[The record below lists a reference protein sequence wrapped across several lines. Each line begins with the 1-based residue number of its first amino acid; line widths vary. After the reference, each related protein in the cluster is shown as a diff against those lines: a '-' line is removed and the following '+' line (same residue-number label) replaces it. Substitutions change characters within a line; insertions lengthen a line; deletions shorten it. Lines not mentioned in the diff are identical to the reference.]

1 MRPLTVVRTSILTA
15 LRVGV
20 ALWAIGFLE
29 ARQLSNAF
37 WRAPE
42 NSPRRTATVVL
53 AHGGQTESPAL
64 ALARATIGMRS
75 PEQVINEVGCA
86 ACHAFT
92 GPERSVGPSL
102 WDIGARAG
110 EEYIRQSILAPNAM
124 IADGYPANVMPQDL
138 AEYMTAAEFER
149 LVQWLRD
156 HKGPTLR

>member
-15 LRVGV
+15 LCVGV

-53 AHGGQTESPAL
+53 AQGGQTESPAL

>member
-15 LRVGV
+15 LCVGV

-29 ARQLSNAF
+29 ARQLRNALWF
-37 WRAPE
+37 APE
-42 NSPRRTATVVL
+42 NSPRRPATVVL
-53 AHGGQTESPAL
+53 AQGGQTESPPPVL
-64 ALARATIGMRS
+64 TQMTIGMRP
-75 PEQVINEVGCA
+75 PEQVIHEAGCA

-156 HKGPTLR
+156 HKGPTVR